1 MKCEEVQIED
11 TATEGKPM
19 SGENRVETETNGE
32 LWRLV
37 SRSVEGESLS
47 VPTRALLAPWGQ
59 VESANGEFI
68 VDEESGR
75 LVAEAFAAQG
85 TDLPIDYEHQTLGGE
100 FASPSGQAPAAGWI
114 KSLEVVPNEGL
125 VATVEW
131 TEAAAGKLAAKE
143 YRYLSPV
150 ALVRKGDRR
159 LVGLHSAALTNK
171 PAIVGMQPI
180 VNRATEAA
188 PGAEAVEALRCRLEL
203 EGEAELDELLSVACR
218 RIDELSARL
227 RGRDAEELVLR
238 AMRQGKLTEAQKEWA
253 TKLARDLP
261 ETFAEWV
268 RTAPAVVPMGATS
281 APSVSSGRSAGRIE
295 RMAREE
301 YRSHKEL
308 GALTDEESYVA
319 DAVRSAG

>member
-19 SGENRVETETNGE
+19 SGENRVETDRNGE

-37 SRSVEGESLS
+37 SRSVEGESSS
-47 VPTRALLAPWGQ
+47 VPTRVLLAPWGQ

-75 LVAEAFAAQG
+75 LVAEAFASQG

-188 PGAEAVEALRCRLEL
+188 PGAEAVEALRCTLAL

-253 TKLARDLP
+253 TTMARDLP
-261 ETFAEWV
+261 ERFAEWE
-268 RTAPAVVPMGATS
+268 RSAPAVVPMGATS
-281 APSVSSGRSAGRIE
+281 APSGSSGRSAGRIE
-295 RMAREE
+295 RTAREE